1 MDPSDGFGGHSPL
14 ESPPPIGRQEYDFRL
29 VDAAAFRNEIA
40 PARTFGFVKEIE
52 TLEEMGL
59 ANGGR
64 LNNFILVGDEG
75 VVNAPL
81 RFPDEFV
88 RHKILDVLGDFYLLG
103 RPIRGRVVAR
113 KTGHCDNAALLRI
126 LRERFG
132 LPALRGAYRPP
143 RAAQGASGRQL
154 DTRGSPPATH
164 TTASTLRRTRPA
176 PATAR
181 TRKCCAR
188 SVHDGRSSHVT
199 TVSARRATMSC
210 AFSGSP
216 SHASST

>member
-1 MDPSDGFGGHSPL
+1 
-14 ESPPPIGRQEYDFRL
+14 
-29 VDAAAFRNEIA
+29 
-40 PARTFGFVKEIE
+40 E
-52 TLEEMGL
+52 TLEQMGL

-64 LNNFILVGDEG
+64 LNNFILVGEEG

-113 KTGHCDNAALLRI
+113 KTGHSDNAALLRV
-126 LRERFG
+126 LRERVG
-132 LPALRGAYRPP
+132 RPAWGGAWGPA
-143 RAAQGASGRQL
+143 RAAHGASGRQL

-164 TTASTLRRTRPA
+164 TTASTRRRARPA

-181 TRKCCAR
+181 TRKCCACT
-188 SVHDGRSSHVT
+188 VHGGRSSHVT

-210 AFSGSP
+210 AFSGS
-216 SHASST
+216 